1 MTDEEAVLIV
11 DEDEVSITPASTNAF
26 SMPVEE
32 FKKVLDTCETNR
44 NEFLSRVVSKFKE
57 KTHYITIRDKKSL
70 CKPGAEEI
78 ANWFNVTYAEIKRDD
93 ETREMFANP
102 EGVLFYKCIFYRG
115 NTPISEGRGARD
127 IKTEGLDYN
136 KCIKMAQ
143 KSAYIDAAMRL
154 GGISFDFTQDMHT
167 DDEEKQPSEQA
178 EEVPEPTSEANRV
191 RIMDSISERNLS
203 AEEFAKHIKKEM
215 GLDPKFL
222 SDEEA
227 ERVLK
232 ETDTFKGGE

>member
-1 MTDEEAVLIV
+1 MTDEAVLVV
-11 DEDEVSITPASTNAF
+11 DQDSEALAPVNTNAF

-32 FKKVLDTCETNR
+32 FKEVLDRCEANR
-44 NEFLSRVVSKFKE
+44 SEFLGRVVSKFKE
-57 KTHYITIRDKKSL
+57 KTHFVVIKGKKSL

-93 ETREMFANP
+93 ETREMFADP

-127 IKTEGLDYN
+127 IKTEGRDYN

-154 GGISFDFTQDMHT
+154 GGISFDYTQDIESMPGSSI
-167 DDEEKQPSEQA
+167 Q
-178 EEVPEPTSEANRV
+178 EVKVKPIPNATSEANRV
-191 RIMDSISERNLS
+191 KIMDTISERNLS
-203 AEEFAKHIKKEM
+203 AEQFAKHIKKAL

-227 ERVLK
+227 EQVIQEADLF
-232 ETDTFKGGE
+232 EGSEP